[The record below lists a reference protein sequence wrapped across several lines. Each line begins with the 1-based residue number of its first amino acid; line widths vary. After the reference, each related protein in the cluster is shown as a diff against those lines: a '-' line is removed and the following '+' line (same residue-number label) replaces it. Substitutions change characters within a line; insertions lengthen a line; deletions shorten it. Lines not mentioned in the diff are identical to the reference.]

1 MQTPLTHRAAFAHAQ
16 GKRLGKVIWPG
27 ALVWFLTGCTP
38 TPPEPNVLMGT
49 AVVGGA
55 YALYQTQTGARLY
68 KPDYYQT
75 AQLDRPYPI
84 GDKVALARL
93 RCQQHPSECLT
104 QSQVRQKTTPNR
116 GVLSVGQPEPE
127 SESNKDMT
135 DLFISPTR

>member
-1 MQTPLTHRAAFAHAQ
+1 MLIHFGHRSKFDAAQVGRARGA
-16 GKRLGKVIWPG
+16 IWAG
-27 ALVWFLTGCTP
+27 GLIWLLTGCTP

-55 YALYQTQTGARLY
+55 YALYQTQSGARLY

-104 QSQVRQKTTPNR
+104 QSKASLSPPTH
-116 GVLSVGQPEPE
+116 GVLPEGQQGHA
-127 SESNKDMT
+127 SNKDVT